1 MKKITIISQ
10 LLLTVMLLGVSS
22 AYAQFGNWLVSPQ
35 VNPDNSVTFRYLAPG
50 ATTMELSAQ
59 FLSENLPMTK
69 GEGGVWSVTTPPV
82 TPDLYPYN
90 FVVDSITSVNDPNNV
105 LIFPN
110 ERFKGS
116 LVDVQGQS
124 PLMYSVQDVPH
135 GKVTHRFYKSS
146 TLGDTR
152 PLVVY
157 TPAGYNPQDAKT
169 YPVLYLIHG
178 ATDTH
183 ETWYKVGRMNFILD
197 NLIASGAAEPMIV
210 VMPYANTGLTYQG
223 SVAIAPPADKKINL
237 FNEEITKEIIPYVEK
252 NYKVVADAGSRAIA
266 GFSRGGRQTLDAGL
280 TYPDV
285 FSYVCGFAPAANV
298 ENLSNGTYA
307 SPDQL
312 KQLNLL
318 WLSCG
323 VDDFLYQR
331 TQDFAAKLDEL
342 GIPHEDM
349 YTPGGHT
356 WMNCRIYLNA
366 IAPKL
371 FKK

>member
-1 MKKITIISQ
+1 MKKITIISK
-10 LLLTVMLLGVSS
+10 LLLTVVACGVTTVH
-22 AYAQFGNWLVSPQ
+22 AQFGHWLVSPQ
-35 VNPDNSVTFRYLAPG
+35 VNPDNSVTFRYLAPE
-50 ATTMELSAQ
+50 ATTVELSAQ
-59 FLSENLPMTK
+59 FLPENLPLAK
-69 GEGGVWSVTTPPV
+69 GEDGVWSLTTPPV

-90 FVVDSITSVNDPNNV
+90 FVVDSTIVVNDPNNV

-116 LVDVQGQS
+116 LVDIQGET
-124 PLMYSVQDVPH
+124 PLIYSVKDVPH
-135 GKVTHRFYKSS
+135 GKITHRFYKSN

-157 TPAGYNPQDAKT
+157 TPPGYNPQDAKT

-183 ETWYKVGRMNFILD
+183 ETWYKVGRMNFIMD
-197 NLIASGAAEPMIV
+197 NLIAAGVAEPMIV

-223 SVAIAPPADKKINL
+223 SVAIAPKEGVNM
-237 FNEEITKEIIPYVEK
+237 FNDEIIKEIIPYVEK
-252 NYKVVADAGSRAIA
+252 NYRAKADADHRAIA

-280 TYPDV
+280 TYPEV
-285 FSYVCGFAPAANV
+285 FSYVCGMAPAANI
-298 ENLSNGTYA
+298 ENFDNGTYA
-307 SPDQL
+307 SVDEL

-318 WLSCG
+318 WLGCG

-331 TQDFAAKLDEL
+331 TQDLATKLNEL
-342 GIPHEDM
+342 SIPFEEM

-356 WMNCRIYLNA
+356 WMNCRIYLNE
-366 IAPKL
+366 ITPKL

>member
-1 MKKITIISQ
+1 MKKITTISK
-10 LLLTVMLLGVSS
+10 LFLAVLACGVTSV
-22 AYAQFGNWLVSPQ
+22 YAQFGGQLVSPQ
-35 VNPDNSVTFRYLAPG
+35 VNPDNTVTFRFSAPT
-50 ATTMELSAQ
+50 ADSVVLSAQ
-59 FLSENLPMTK
+59 FLSENLPLTK
-69 GEGGVWSVTTPPV
+69 GENGVWSVTTPPA

-90 FVVDSITSVNDPNNV
+90 FVVDGTITVNDPNNV

-110 ERFKGS
+110 ERFKAS
-116 LVDVQGQS
+116 LVDIQGQS
-124 PLMYSVQDVPH
+124 PLMYSVLDVPH
-135 GKVTHRFYKSS
+135 GKTTYRFYKSN
-146 TLGDTR
+146 TLNDTR

-157 TPAGYNPQDAKT
+157 TPPGYDPQGDKL

-210 VMPYANTGLTYQG
+210 VMPYANTGMTYQG
-223 SVAIAPPADKKINL
+223 AVAIAPPTDSSVNL
-237 FNEEITKEIIPYVEK
+237 FNEEIVKEIIPYVEK
-252 NYKVVADAGSRAIA
+252 NYRVKADAQSRAIA

-307 SPDQL
+307 SADAL
-312 KQLNLL
+312 KNLNML

-323 VDDFLYQR
+323 TDDFLYQR
-331 TQDFAAKLDEL
+331 TLDFAKKLTEM
-342 GIPHEDM
+342 GVPYEEM

-356 WMNCRIYLNA
+356 WMNCRIYLNE
-366 IAPKL
+366 IAQKI
-371 FKK
+371 FK